1 MGQHRRKYTDDYK
14 AAAVEQLYEPGA
26 PQGSVAKGLGITGT
40 QVKTW
45 RLEIEAFGSVEAKRR
60 QKADA
65 VELVRLRK
73 DNKRLAEDVEI
84 FHKASAFLATQA
96 VKP

>member
-45 RLEIEAFGSVEAKRR
+45 RLEI
-60 QKADA
+60 
-65 VELVRLRK
+65 
-73 DNKRLAEDVEI
+73 
-84 FHKASAFLATQA
+84 
-96 VKP
+96 